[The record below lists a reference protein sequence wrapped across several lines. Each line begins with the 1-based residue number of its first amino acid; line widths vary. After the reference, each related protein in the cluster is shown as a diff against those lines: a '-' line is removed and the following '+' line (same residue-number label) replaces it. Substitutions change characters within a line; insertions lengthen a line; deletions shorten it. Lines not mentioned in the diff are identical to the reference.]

1 MSESSKYFYMGNQ
14 KLKRA
19 NVPVNFTKQQVKEY
33 VRCSTDIVYFV
44 KKYVKI
50 VNVDQGIVP
59 FNLWPF
65 QEEMINTFANNRF
78 SICKL
83 PRQVGKTTVTAATIL
98 WYILFHENYSVALLA
113 HKLAQAREILG
124 RIQLAY
130 ENLPKW
136 MQQGVVEWNKSS
148 VELENGSKILA
159 AATSSSAIR
168 GGSFNCVA
176 GNSIVTI
183 KVDTTIYD
191 VTIETLFNTFQNANL
206 SKYIYKP
213 EQKDVYVF
221 RKQILQVVSQY
232 SEEACYQSSSTPYRK
247 TPYNTEMYGWERRQR
262 KHSTSNYKRAS
273 ITTPTISKKRNR
285 HQPQEKTFICGFS
298 NDVGAAGT
306 FTQTTDRFSKSV
318 FKKTLGGAKVSSLR
332 GKGFSSYPPE
342 NKHDSHWKDRFERHE
357 KEDFREKQG
366 PSSKHTKNFR
376 TQKEY
381 INVFDGEAKVKR
393 AYIEDQSQSRKNSKD
408 SSCTSRNETLR
419 RITQEDEFSRAWQS
433 ALEQRKEIKVLTSVG
448 YKCFYGIKRTDS
460 QKTIKLSYSDGNW
473 LECTPD
479 HLIFEDNMWV
489 EAKNCVIARKT
500 SASIQD
506 VFDIIGVEEVSSFI
520 CNGINVHNCIYL
532 DEFAF
537 VPPHFQGDFFA
548 SVYPTIS
555 SGNTTKVII
564 TSTPKGLNMF
574 YKMWSEAVDG
584 KNSFVPFE
592 VHWSDVPGRDEK
604 WKEETIR
611 NTSERQFRE
620 EFETEFIGSS
630 STLINPGKLL
640 QLPVVAPI
648 HYTDDYAVYEDPTLT
663 ENKNNLYVLVA
674 DTSRGVGRDYSAFV
688 VYNVTQLPYKV
699 AARYKNNEISPLLF
713 PNIIHQFAKSYN
725 DAYTCIEVND
735 NGQQV
740 ADILYRE
747 LEYENV
753 VMTQM
758 KGRQGQVISG
768 GFASR
773 PTPGVRTTAQVKRIG
788 CTNFKTLV
796 ESDKLIL
803 GDAEILDEL
812 YRFVETGDSY
822 AAEEGANDDLAMCC
836 VIFAWMT
843 MQPYFREWT
852 ETNVREKIQQD
863 NLKLLDEEFLPFEV
877 NSGDDHHHVSV
888 RELSSRSFDRWLLSE
903 ND

>member
-1 MSESSKYFYMGNQ
+1 MSESKASYYMGNQ

-19 NVPVNFTKQQVKEY
+19 NVPVTYTKQQVKEY

-65 QEEMINTFANNRF
+65 QENMINTFTNNRF

-136 MQQGVVEWNKSS
+136 MQQGVVEWNKTS

-168 GGSFNCVA
+168 GGSFN
-176 GNSIVTI
+176 
-183 KVDTTIYD
+183 
-191 VTIETLFNTFQNANL
+191 L
-206 SKYIYKP
+206 
-213 EQKDVYVF
+213 
-221 RKQILQVVSQY
+221 
-232 SEEACYQSSSTPYRK
+232 
-247 TPYNTEMYGWERRQR
+247 
-262 KHSTSNYKRAS
+262 
-273 ITTPTISKKRNR
+273 
-285 HQPQEKTFICGFS
+285 
-298 NDVGAAGT
+298 
-306 FTQTTDRFSKSV
+306 
-318 FKKTLGGAKVSSLR
+318 
-332 GKGFSSYPPE
+332 
-342 NKHDSHWKDRFERHE
+342 
-357 KEDFREKQG
+357 
-366 PSSKHTKNFR
+366 
-376 TQKEY
+376 
-381 INVFDGEAKVKR
+381 
-393 AYIEDQSQSRKNSKD
+393 
-408 SSCTSRNETLR
+408 
-419 RITQEDEFSRAWQS
+419 
-433 ALEQRKEIKVLTSVG
+433 
-448 YKCFYGIKRTDS
+448 
-460 QKTIKLSYSDGNW
+460 
-473 LECTPD
+473 
-479 HLIFEDNMWV
+479 
-489 EAKNCVIARKT
+489 
-500 SASIQD
+500 
-506 VFDIIGVEEVSSFI
+506 
-520 CNGINVHNCIYL
+520 IYL

-574 YKMWSEAVDG
+574 YKMWTEAVEG

-620 EFETEFIGSS
+620 EFETEFVGSS

-640 QLPVVAPI
+640 QLPVIAPLK
-648 HYTDDYAVYEDPTLT
+648 YTDDYAVYEDPTLP

-674 DTSRGVGRDYSAFV
+674 DTSRGVGRDYSAFI

-699 AARYKNNEISPLLF
+699 AARYKNNEISPLIF

-758 KGRQGQVISG
+758 RGRQGQMISG
-768 GFASR
+768 GFASK

-822 AAEEGANDDLAMCC
+822 AAEEGAHDDLAMCC

-843 MQPYFREWT
+843 MQPYFKEWT
-852 ETNVREKIQQD
+852 DTNVREKIQQD
-863 NLKLLDEEFLPFEV
+863 NLKLLDEEFLPFEI
-877 NSGDDHHHVSV
+877 NSGEDMYGYESV
-888 RELSSRSFDRWLLSE
+888 RELSGRSFDRWLLSE

>member
-1 MSESSKYFYMGNQ
+1 MTMSENSKYFYMGNQ
-14 KLKRA
+14 KLKRS

-33 VRCSTDIVYFV
+33 IKCSSDIVYFV

-83 PRQVGKTTVTAATIL
+83 PRQVGKALDINTDIPTSRGWKKLKDIQVGDTLYDMYGNPTNVLFKSEIHYKPTYRVTFSDGSSVNACEDHIWYGYDYNGTNKYRKELREFTTKQIADTGVFLYNSEVEYRYAIPNAEPVRYSEKQLLVDPYLLGLWLGDGSSQAGRITILEDDFNSIKHLITCNYKIYRYDSKNDKILTVAFDGLTSKLKELNVLNNKHIPSEYLTGSIKQRRELLKGLLDTDGTVSNYSVSFTQAVYRDVLVSQVKELISSLGYKVSEYHYKDTKHPSITIRFVSHDEKSFNLVRKSDKQKIASSTKVLKRQIVNIELIPTIPTQCIQVDSETKTFLCTRDYIVTHNTTVTAATIL

-136 MQQGVVEWNKSS
+136 MQQGVVEWNKTS

-168 GGSFNCVA
+168 GGSFN
-176 GNSIVTI
+176 
-183 KVDTTIYD
+183 
-191 VTIETLFNTFQNANL
+191 L
-206 SKYIYKP
+206 
-213 EQKDVYVF
+213 
-221 RKQILQVVSQY
+221 
-232 SEEACYQSSSTPYRK
+232 
-247 TPYNTEMYGWERRQR
+247 
-262 KHSTSNYKRAS
+262 
-273 ITTPTISKKRNR
+273 
-285 HQPQEKTFICGFS
+285 
-298 NDVGAAGT
+298 
-306 FTQTTDRFSKSV
+306 
-318 FKKTLGGAKVSSLR
+318 
-332 GKGFSSYPPE
+332 
-342 NKHDSHWKDRFERHE
+342 
-357 KEDFREKQG
+357 
-366 PSSKHTKNFR
+366 
-376 TQKEY
+376 
-381 INVFDGEAKVKR
+381 
-393 AYIEDQSQSRKNSKD
+393 
-408 SSCTSRNETLR
+408 
-419 RITQEDEFSRAWQS
+419 
-433 ALEQRKEIKVLTSVG
+433 
-448 YKCFYGIKRTDS
+448 
-460 QKTIKLSYSDGNW
+460 
-473 LECTPD
+473 
-479 HLIFEDNMWV
+479 
-489 EAKNCVIARKT
+489 
-500 SASIQD
+500 
-506 VFDIIGVEEVSSFI
+506 
-520 CNGINVHNCIYL
+520 IYL

-640 QLPVVAPI
+640 QLPIIAPMK
-648 HYTDDYAVYEDPTLT
+648 YTDDYAVYEDPSLE

-713 PNIIHQFAKSYN
+713 PNIIHQFAKMYN

-758 KGRQGQVISG
+758 RGRQGQMISG
-768 GFASR
+768 GFASK

-796 ESDKLIL
+796 EADKLIL

-822 AAEEGANDDLAMCC
+822 AAEEGAHDDLAMCC

-843 MQPYFREWT
+843 MQPYFKEWT
-852 ETNVREKIQQD
+852 DTNVREKIQQD
-863 NLKLLDEEFLPFEV
+863 NLKLLDEEFLPFEISTGEDV
-877 NSGDDHHHVSV
+877 YSYEGIREMSG
-888 RELSSRSFDRWLLSE
+888 RSFNRWLLSE

>member
-1 MSESSKYFYMGNQ
+1 MTMSENRTSYYMGNQ

-33 VRCSTDIVYFV
+33 VRCSSDIVYFV
-44 KKYVKI
+44 RKYIKI
-50 VNVDQGIVP
+50 VNVDNGIVP
-59 FNLWPF
+59 FDLWPF
-65 QEEMINTFANNRF
+65 QESMINTFTNNRF

-113 HKLAQAREILG
+113 HKKAQAIEILS

-136 MQQGVVEWNKSS
+136 MQQGVVEWNKGS

-168 GGSFNCVA
+168 GGSFN
-176 GNSIVTI
+176 
-183 KVDTTIYD
+183 
-191 VTIETLFNTFQNANL
+191 L
-206 SKYIYKP
+206 
-213 EQKDVYVF
+213 
-221 RKQILQVVSQY
+221 
-232 SEEACYQSSSTPYRK
+232 
-247 TPYNTEMYGWERRQR
+247 
-262 KHSTSNYKRAS
+262 
-273 ITTPTISKKRNR
+273 
-285 HQPQEKTFICGFS
+285 
-298 NDVGAAGT
+298 
-306 FTQTTDRFSKSV
+306 
-318 FKKTLGGAKVSSLR
+318 
-332 GKGFSSYPPE
+332 
-342 NKHDSHWKDRFERHE
+342 
-357 KEDFREKQG
+357 
-366 PSSKHTKNFR
+366 
-376 TQKEY
+376 
-381 INVFDGEAKVKR
+381 
-393 AYIEDQSQSRKNSKD
+393 
-408 SSCTSRNETLR
+408 
-419 RITQEDEFSRAWQS
+419 
-433 ALEQRKEIKVLTSVG
+433 
-448 YKCFYGIKRTDS
+448 
-460 QKTIKLSYSDGNW
+460 
-473 LECTPD
+473 
-479 HLIFEDNMWV
+479 
-489 EAKNCVIARKT
+489 
-500 SASIQD
+500 
-506 VFDIIGVEEVSSFI
+506 
-520 CNGINVHNCIYL
+520 IYL

-574 YKMWSEAVDG
+574 YKMWTEAVDS

-592 VHWSDVPGRDEK
+592 VHWSDVPGRNEK

-611 NTSERQFRE
+611 NTSEQQFRE
-620 EFETEFIGSS
+620 EFECEFIGSS
-630 STLINPGKLL
+630 NTLINPGKLL
-640 QLPVVAPI
+640 QLPVIAPI
-648 HYTDDYAVYEDPTLT
+648 KYTDDYAVYEDPSAP
-663 ENKNNLYVLVA
+663 ENKDKLYVLVA
-674 DTSRGVGRDYSAFV
+674 DTARGVGRDSSAFV
-688 VYNVTQLPYKV
+688 VYNVSELPYKV
-699 AARYKNNEISPLLF
+699 VARYKNNEISPLIF
-713 PNIIHQFAKSYN
+713 PNIIHQFAKMYN

-758 KGRQGQVISG
+758 KGRHGQVISG
-768 GFASR
+768 GFANR
-773 PTPGVRTTAQVKRIG
+773 PTPGVRTTAQLKRVG

-796 ESDKLIL
+796 EADKIIL

-822 AAEEGANDDLAMCC
+822 AAEEGAHDDLAMCC

-852 ETNVREKIQQD
+852 DTNIREKIQQD
-863 NLKLLDEEFLPFEV
+863 NMKLLEEDLLPFDIDVGV
-877 NSGDDHHHVSV
+877 NSFGYEEV
-888 RELSSRSFDRWLLSE
+888 RELSGSSFDRWMRSE

>member
-1 MSESSKYFYMGNQ
+1 MSESKASYYMGNQ

-19 NVPVNFTKQQVKEY
+19 NVPVTYTKQQVKEY

-44 KKYVKI
+44 RKYVKI
-50 VNVDQGIVP
+50 VNVDEGIVP

-65 QEEMINTFANNRF
+65 QENMINTFTNNRF

-136 MQQGVVEWNKSS
+136 MQQGVVEWNKTS

-168 GGSFNCVA
+168 GGSFN
-176 GNSIVTI
+176 
-183 KVDTTIYD
+183 
-191 VTIETLFNTFQNANL
+191 L
-206 SKYIYKP
+206 
-213 EQKDVYVF
+213 
-221 RKQILQVVSQY
+221 
-232 SEEACYQSSSTPYRK
+232 
-247 TPYNTEMYGWERRQR
+247 
-262 KHSTSNYKRAS
+262 
-273 ITTPTISKKRNR
+273 
-285 HQPQEKTFICGFS
+285 
-298 NDVGAAGT
+298 
-306 FTQTTDRFSKSV
+306 
-318 FKKTLGGAKVSSLR
+318 
-332 GKGFSSYPPE
+332 
-342 NKHDSHWKDRFERHE
+342 
-357 KEDFREKQG
+357 
-366 PSSKHTKNFR
+366 
-376 TQKEY
+376 
-381 INVFDGEAKVKR
+381 
-393 AYIEDQSQSRKNSKD
+393 
-408 SSCTSRNETLR
+408 
-419 RITQEDEFSRAWQS
+419 
-433 ALEQRKEIKVLTSVG
+433 
-448 YKCFYGIKRTDS
+448 
-460 QKTIKLSYSDGNW
+460 
-473 LECTPD
+473 
-479 HLIFEDNMWV
+479 
-489 EAKNCVIARKT
+489 
-500 SASIQD
+500 
-506 VFDIIGVEEVSSFI
+506 
-520 CNGINVHNCIYL
+520 IYL

-630 STLINPGKLL
+630 STLINPAKLL
-640 QLPVVAPI
+640 QLPVIAPI
-648 HYTDDYAVYEDPTLT
+648 RYTDDYAVYEDPTLA

-699 AARYKNNEISPLLF
+699 VARYKNNEISPLLF

-758 KGRQGQVISG
+758 RGRQGQVISG
-768 GFASR
+768 GFASK

-822 AAEEGANDDLAMCC
+822 AAEEGAHDDLAMCG

-843 MQPYFREWT
+843 MQPYFKEWT
-852 ETNVREKIQQD
+852 DTNVREKIQQD
-863 NLKLLDEEFLPFEV
+863 NLKLLDEEFLPFEI
-877 NSGDDHHHVSV
+877 NTGEDIYGNEGV
-888 RELSSRSFDRWLLSE
+888 RELSGRSFDRWLLSE

>member
-14 KLKRA
+14 KLKRS

-33 VRCSTDIVYFV
+33 IKCSSDIVYFV
-44 KKYVKI
+44 RKYVKI

-136 MQQGVVEWNKSS
+136 MQQGVVEWNKTS

-168 GGSFNCVA
+168 GGSFN
-176 GNSIVTI
+176 
-183 KVDTTIYD
+183 
-191 VTIETLFNTFQNANL
+191 L
-206 SKYIYKP
+206 
-213 EQKDVYVF
+213 
-221 RKQILQVVSQY
+221 
-232 SEEACYQSSSTPYRK
+232 
-247 TPYNTEMYGWERRQR
+247 
-262 KHSTSNYKRAS
+262 
-273 ITTPTISKKRNR
+273 
-285 HQPQEKTFICGFS
+285 
-298 NDVGAAGT
+298 
-306 FTQTTDRFSKSV
+306 
-318 FKKTLGGAKVSSLR
+318 
-332 GKGFSSYPPE
+332 
-342 NKHDSHWKDRFERHE
+342 
-357 KEDFREKQG
+357 
-366 PSSKHTKNFR
+366 
-376 TQKEY
+376 
-381 INVFDGEAKVKR
+381 
-393 AYIEDQSQSRKNSKD
+393 
-408 SSCTSRNETLR
+408 
-419 RITQEDEFSRAWQS
+419 
-433 ALEQRKEIKVLTSVG
+433 
-448 YKCFYGIKRTDS
+448 
-460 QKTIKLSYSDGNW
+460 
-473 LECTPD
+473 
-479 HLIFEDNMWV
+479 
-489 EAKNCVIARKT
+489 
-500 SASIQD
+500 
-506 VFDIIGVEEVSSFI
+506 
-520 CNGINVHNCIYL
+520 IYL

-640 QLPVVAPI
+640 QLPVIAPMK
-648 HYTDDYAVYEDPTLT
+648 YTDDYAVYEDPTAE

-688 VYNVTQLPYKV
+688 IYNVTQLPYKV
-699 AARYKNNEISPLLF
+699 AARYKNNEISPLIF
-713 PNIIHQFAKSYN
+713 PNIIHQFAKMYN

-758 KGRQGQVISG
+758 RGRQGQMISG
-768 GFASR
+768 GFASK

-812 YRFVETGDSY
+812 YRFVETGDSF
-822 AAEEGANDDLAMCC
+822 AAEEGAHDDLAMCC

-843 MQPYFREWT
+843 MQPYFKEWT
-852 ETNVREKIQQD
+852 DTNVREKIQQD

-877 NSGDDHHHVSV
+877 NTGEDFYSYEGV
-888 RELSSRSFDRWLLSE
+888 RELSGRSFERWLLSE

>member
-1 MSESSKYFYMGNQ
+1 MGNQ
-14 KLKRA
+14 KLKRS

-33 VRCSTDIVYFV
+33 IKCSSDIVYFV
-44 KKYVKI
+44 RKYVKI

-136 MQQGVVEWNKSS
+136 MQQGVVEWNKTS

-168 GGSFNCVA
+168 GGSFN
-176 GNSIVTI
+176 
-183 KVDTTIYD
+183 
-191 VTIETLFNTFQNANL
+191 L
-206 SKYIYKP
+206 
-213 EQKDVYVF
+213 
-221 RKQILQVVSQY
+221 
-232 SEEACYQSSSTPYRK
+232 
-247 TPYNTEMYGWERRQR
+247 
-262 KHSTSNYKRAS
+262 
-273 ITTPTISKKRNR
+273 
-285 HQPQEKTFICGFS
+285 
-298 NDVGAAGT
+298 
-306 FTQTTDRFSKSV
+306 
-318 FKKTLGGAKVSSLR
+318 
-332 GKGFSSYPPE
+332 
-342 NKHDSHWKDRFERHE
+342 
-357 KEDFREKQG
+357 
-366 PSSKHTKNFR
+366 
-376 TQKEY
+376 
-381 INVFDGEAKVKR
+381 
-393 AYIEDQSQSRKNSKD
+393 
-408 SSCTSRNETLR
+408 
-419 RITQEDEFSRAWQS
+419 
-433 ALEQRKEIKVLTSVG
+433 
-448 YKCFYGIKRTDS
+448 
-460 QKTIKLSYSDGNW
+460 
-473 LECTPD
+473 
-479 HLIFEDNMWV
+479 
-489 EAKNCVIARKT
+489 
-500 SASIQD
+500 
-506 VFDIIGVEEVSSFI
+506 
-520 CNGINVHNCIYL
+520 IYL

-640 QLPVVAPI
+640 QLPVIAPMK
-648 HYTDDYAVYEDPTLT
+648 YTDDYAVYEDPTAE

-688 VYNVTQLPYKV
+688 IYNVTQLPYKV
-699 AARYKNNEISPLLF
+699 AARYKNNEISPLIF
-713 PNIIHQFAKSYN
+713 PNIIHQFAKMYN

-758 KGRQGQVISG
+758 RGRQGQMISG
-768 GFASR
+768 GFASK

-812 YRFVETGDSY
+812 YRFVETGDSF
-822 AAEEGANDDLAMCC
+822 AAEEGAHDDLAMCC

-843 MQPYFREWT
+843 MQPYFKEWT
-852 ETNVREKIQQD
+852 DTNVREKIQQD

-877 NSGDDHHHVSV
+877 NTGEDFYSYEGV
-888 RELSSRSFDRWLLSE
+888 RELSGRSFERWLLSE

>member
-1 MSESSKYFYMGNQ
+1 MSENSKFFYMGNQ
-14 KLKRA
+14 KLKRS

-33 VRCSTDIVYFV
+33 IKCSSDIVYFV
-44 KKYVKI
+44 RKYVKI

-136 MQQGVVEWNKSS
+136 MQQGVVEWNKTS

-168 GGSFNCVA
+168 GGSFN
-176 GNSIVTI
+176 
-183 KVDTTIYD
+183 
-191 VTIETLFNTFQNANL
+191 L
-206 SKYIYKP
+206 
-213 EQKDVYVF
+213 
-221 RKQILQVVSQY
+221 
-232 SEEACYQSSSTPYRK
+232 
-247 TPYNTEMYGWERRQR
+247 
-262 KHSTSNYKRAS
+262 
-273 ITTPTISKKRNR
+273 
-285 HQPQEKTFICGFS
+285 
-298 NDVGAAGT
+298 
-306 FTQTTDRFSKSV
+306 
-318 FKKTLGGAKVSSLR
+318 
-332 GKGFSSYPPE
+332 
-342 NKHDSHWKDRFERHE
+342 
-357 KEDFREKQG
+357 
-366 PSSKHTKNFR
+366 
-376 TQKEY
+376 
-381 INVFDGEAKVKR
+381 
-393 AYIEDQSQSRKNSKD
+393 
-408 SSCTSRNETLR
+408 
-419 RITQEDEFSRAWQS
+419 
-433 ALEQRKEIKVLTSVG
+433 
-448 YKCFYGIKRTDS
+448 
-460 QKTIKLSYSDGNW
+460 
-473 LECTPD
+473 
-479 HLIFEDNMWV
+479 
-489 EAKNCVIARKT
+489 
-500 SASIQD
+500 
-506 VFDIIGVEEVSSFI
+506 
-520 CNGINVHNCIYL
+520 IYL

-640 QLPVVAPI
+640 QLPIIAPLK
-648 HYTDDYAVYEDPTLT
+648 YTDDYAVYEDPSIP
-663 ENKNNLYVLVA
+663 ENKNNLYVLIA

-699 AARYKNNEISPLLF
+699 AARYKNNEISPLIF
-713 PNIIHQFAKSYN
+713 PNIIHQFAKMYN

-758 KGRQGQVISG
+758 KGRQGQMISG
-768 GFASR
+768 GFANK

-796 ESDKLIL
+796 EADKLIL

-812 YRFVETGDSY
+812 YRFVETGDSF
-822 AAEEGANDDLAMCC
+822 AAEEGAHDDLAMCC

-852 ETNVREKIQQD
+852 DTNVREKIQQD

-877 NSGDDHHHVSV
+877 NTGEDIYSFEGV
-888 RELSSRSFDRWLLSE
+888 RELSGRSFDRWMLSE

>member
-1 MSESSKYFYMGNQ
+1 MTMSENRTSYYMGNQ

-33 VRCSTDIVYFV
+33 VRCSSDIVYFV
-44 KKYVKI
+44 RKYIKI
-50 VNVDQGIVP
+50 VNVDNGIVP
-59 FNLWPF
+59 FDLWPF
-65 QEEMINTFANNRF
+65 QESMINTFTNNRF

-113 HKLAQAREILG
+113 HKKAQAIEILS

-136 MQQGVVEWNKSS
+136 MQQGVVEWNKGS

-168 GGSFNCVA
+168 GGSFN
-176 GNSIVTI
+176 
-183 KVDTTIYD
+183 
-191 VTIETLFNTFQNANL
+191 L
-206 SKYIYKP
+206 
-213 EQKDVYVF
+213 
-221 RKQILQVVSQY
+221 
-232 SEEACYQSSSTPYRK
+232 
-247 TPYNTEMYGWERRQR
+247 
-262 KHSTSNYKRAS
+262 
-273 ITTPTISKKRNR
+273 
-285 HQPQEKTFICGFS
+285 
-298 NDVGAAGT
+298 
-306 FTQTTDRFSKSV
+306 
-318 FKKTLGGAKVSSLR
+318 
-332 GKGFSSYPPE
+332 
-342 NKHDSHWKDRFERHE
+342 
-357 KEDFREKQG
+357 
-366 PSSKHTKNFR
+366 
-376 TQKEY
+376 
-381 INVFDGEAKVKR
+381 
-393 AYIEDQSQSRKNSKD
+393 
-408 SSCTSRNETLR
+408 
-419 RITQEDEFSRAWQS
+419 
-433 ALEQRKEIKVLTSVG
+433 
-448 YKCFYGIKRTDS
+448 
-460 QKTIKLSYSDGNW
+460 
-473 LECTPD
+473 
-479 HLIFEDNMWV
+479 
-489 EAKNCVIARKT
+489 
-500 SASIQD
+500 
-506 VFDIIGVEEVSSFI
+506 
-520 CNGINVHNCIYL
+520 IYL

-574 YKMWSEAVDG
+574 YKMWTEAVDS

-592 VHWSDVPGRDEK
+592 VHWSDVPGRNEK

-611 NTSERQFRE
+611 NTSEQQFRE
-620 EFETEFIGSS
+620 EFECEFIGSS
-630 STLINPGKLL
+630 NTLINPGKLL
-640 QLPVVAPI
+640 QLPVIAPLK
-648 HYTDDYAVYEDPTLT
+648 YTDDYAVYEDPSAP
-663 ENKNNLYVLVA
+663 ENKDKLYVLVA
-674 DTSRGVGRDYSAFV
+674 DTARGVGRDSSAFV
-688 VYNVTQLPYKV
+688 VYNVSELPYRV
-699 AARYKNNEISPLLF
+699 VARYKNNEISPLIF
-713 PNIIHQFAKSYN
+713 PNIIHQFAKMYN

-758 KGRQGQVISG
+758 KGRHGQVISG
-768 GFASR
+768 GFANR
-773 PTPGVRTTAQVKRIG
+773 PTPGVRTTAQLKRVG

-796 ESDKLIL
+796 EADKIIL

-822 AAEEGANDDLAMCC
+822 AAEEGAHDDLAMCC

-852 ETNVREKIQQD
+852 DTNIREKIQQD
-863 NLKLLDEEFLPFEV
+863 NMKLLEEDLLPFDIDMGV
-877 NSGDDHHHVSV
+877 NSFGYEEV
-888 RELSSRSFDRWLLSE
+888 RELSGSSFDRWMLSE

>member
-1 MSESSKYFYMGNQ
+1 MTMSENRTSYYMGNQ

-33 VRCSTDIVYFV
+33 VRCSSDIVYFV
-44 KKYVKI
+44 RKYIKI
-50 VNVDQGIVP
+50 VNVDNGIVP
-59 FNLWPF
+59 FDLWPF
-65 QEEMINTFANNRF
+65 QESMINTFTNNRF

-113 HKLAQAREILG
+113 HKKAQAIEILS

-136 MQQGVVEWNKSS
+136 MQQGVVEWNKGS

-168 GGSFNCVA
+168 GGSFN
-176 GNSIVTI
+176 
-183 KVDTTIYD
+183 
-191 VTIETLFNTFQNANL
+191 L
-206 SKYIYKP
+206 
-213 EQKDVYVF
+213 
-221 RKQILQVVSQY
+221 
-232 SEEACYQSSSTPYRK
+232 
-247 TPYNTEMYGWERRQR
+247 
-262 KHSTSNYKRAS
+262 
-273 ITTPTISKKRNR
+273 
-285 HQPQEKTFICGFS
+285 
-298 NDVGAAGT
+298 
-306 FTQTTDRFSKSV
+306 
-318 FKKTLGGAKVSSLR
+318 
-332 GKGFSSYPPE
+332 
-342 NKHDSHWKDRFERHE
+342 
-357 KEDFREKQG
+357 
-366 PSSKHTKNFR
+366 
-376 TQKEY
+376 
-381 INVFDGEAKVKR
+381 
-393 AYIEDQSQSRKNSKD
+393 
-408 SSCTSRNETLR
+408 
-419 RITQEDEFSRAWQS
+419 
-433 ALEQRKEIKVLTSVG
+433 
-448 YKCFYGIKRTDS
+448 
-460 QKTIKLSYSDGNW
+460 
-473 LECTPD
+473 
-479 HLIFEDNMWV
+479 
-489 EAKNCVIARKT
+489 
-500 SASIQD
+500 
-506 VFDIIGVEEVSSFI
+506 
-520 CNGINVHNCIYL
+520 IYL

-574 YKMWSEAVDG
+574 YKMWTEAVDS

-592 VHWSDVPGRDEK
+592 VHWSDVPGRNEK

-611 NTSERQFRE
+611 NTSEQQFRE
-620 EFETEFIGSS
+620 EFECEFIGSS
-630 STLINPGKLL
+630 NTLINPGKLL
-640 QLPVVAPI
+640 QLPVIAPLK
-648 HYTDDYAVYEDPTLT
+648 YTDDYAVYEDPSAP
-663 ENKNNLYVLVA
+663 ENKDKLYVLVA
-674 DTSRGVGRDYSAFV
+674 DTARGVGRDSSAFV
-688 VYNVTQLPYKV
+688 VYNVSELPYKV
-699 AARYKNNEISPLLF
+699 VARYKNNEISPLIF
-713 PNIIHQFAKSYN
+713 PNIIHQFAKMYN

-758 KGRQGQVISG
+758 KGRHGQVISG
-768 GFASR
+768 GFANR
-773 PTPGVRTTAQVKRIG
+773 PTPGVRTTAQLKRVG

-796 ESDKLIL
+796 EADKIIL

-822 AAEEGANDDLAMCC
+822 AAEEGAHDDLAMCC

-852 ETNVREKIQQD
+852 DTNIREKIQQD
-863 NLKLLDEEFLPFEV
+863 NMKLLEEDLLPFDIDMGV
-877 NSGDDHHHVSV
+877 NSFGYEEV
-888 RELSSRSFDRWLLSE
+888 RELSGSSFDRWMLSE